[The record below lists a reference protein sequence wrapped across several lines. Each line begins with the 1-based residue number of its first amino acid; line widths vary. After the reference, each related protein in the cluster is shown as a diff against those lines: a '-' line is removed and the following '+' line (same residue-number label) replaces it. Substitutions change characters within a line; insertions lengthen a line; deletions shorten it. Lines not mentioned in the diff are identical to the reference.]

1 MGRVSSLSHAFVAL
15 EAGLGR
21 FLSSLVLAASPK
33 SASQIS
39 PGWGFI
45 EQVEDLPFG
54 GTRARDIKDVV
65 IGELYNLSD
74 ALPGLCRSLRFPLAQ
89 SSI

>member
-1 MGRVSSLSHAFVAL
+1 M
-15 EAGLGR
+15 
-21 FLSSLVLAASPK
+21 AASPR

-45 EQVEDLPFG
+45 EQVEDLLFG
-54 GTRARDIKDVV
+54 GAGARDIEDVV

-74 ALPGLCRSLRFPLAQ
+74 TLPSFCRRFRPPLAQ
-89 SSI
+89 SSV